1 MVDTATGIAVS
12 KYNHTLV
19 GLYPT
24 CRKEVTPMAQPGC
37 VGNYANQLAE
47 RSTDVGWMIRY
58 CQEIIIDYVS
68 GNSGVSLAEAKK
80 AEAYL
85 IQHGV
90 SLTID
95 LDKI

>member
-1 MVDTATGIAVS
+1 M
-12 KYNHTLV
+12 
-19 GLYPT
+19 
-24 CRKEVTPMAQPGC
+24 PGC
-37 VGNYANQLAE
+37 VMNYHNTLAE
-47 RSTDVGWMIRY
+47 RSANVDWMIRY

-95 LDKI
+95 IDKI

>member
-1 MVDTATGIAVS
+1 M
-12 KYNHTLV
+12 
-19 GLYPT
+19 
-24 CRKEVTPMAQPGC
+24 PGC
-37 VGNYANQLAE
+37 VMNYHNTLAE
-47 RSTDVGWMIRY
+47 RSANVDWMIRY
-58 CQEIIIDYVS
+58 CQEIIIDFVS

-85 IQHGV
+85 IQHGI